1 MLGGEKLFKLRKF
14 LIPYMKET
22 VIGSGAKLVEAILE
36 LLLPI
41 FMGKIID
48 IGIINNDISYV
59 IKVVVFMF
67 IIISI
72 GLASASL
79 CQYYASYT
87 CQNVGNDI
95 RKSLLRKISLFSYSD
110 IDRFGNSTL
119 INRITNDVNQIVIA
133 VAMLI
138 RLVSRA
144 PFLCIGALVMSIYIN
159 PKMSLIFAILIP
171 IFILVITIIMKKT
184 VPLYKA
190 AQTEMDELAVV
201 VKENLSGVRAIRA
214 FSQHKNEKLR
224 MEKTTEDVSKAYI
237 RVTNLSALMNPLT
250 LFIMN
255 MGIIVLFH
263 FGAINVNFGGLTQG
277 DIVILINYITQ
288 VLLALIVVANLLV
301 VFTKASASSY
311 RINQIL
317 EYSPSIKDNL
327 KLDSIDLKELQKGEK
342 IIAFKNVFFKYNEEE
357 VLMHLSFSIQKG
369 QFFGIIGTTGSGKS
383 TLTNL
388 IPRFYDVTKGTVLLG
403 GKDVRKLSQSF
414 LQEQIGIVP
423 QKAILFKGTIADNI
437 KWGKE
442 DANKEEIIEALKAA
456 QAYEFVS
463 EMKNGIDSYIYE
475 GGKNFSGGQKQ
486 RLAIARALVKKP
498 SIIILDDSLSALDYE
513 TDKKLRKSLV
523 ENLKD
528 TTKIIISQRIS
539 SIISADKI
547 LVLEDGKCVG
557 IGKHDELLTECNTYR
572 EIYESQIK

>member
-1 MLGGEKLFKLRKF
+1 MFKLRRF
-14 LIPYMKET
+14 LRPYMKET
-22 VIGSGAKLVEAILE
+22 VIGSGAKLFEAILE

-48 IGIINNDISYV
+48 IGIMNNDISYV
-59 IKVVVFMF
+59 IKMVVCMF
-67 IIISI
+67 IIISV

-87 CQNVGNDI
+87 CQSVGNDI
-95 RKSLLRKISLFSYSD
+95 RKGLLRKISLFSYSD

-119 INRITNDVNQIVIA
+119 INRITNDVNQVVLA

-144 PFLCIGALVMSIYIN
+144 PFLCVGALIMSIYID

-171 IFILVITIIMKKT
+171 VFILVIAIIMKRT

-190 AQTEMDELAVV
+190 AQTKMDELGHVLR
-201 VKENLSGVRAIRA
+201 ENLSGVRVIRA
-214 FSQHKNEKLR
+214 FARHENEKLR
-224 MEKTTEDVSKAYI
+224 IEETTENVSKAYI

-250 LFIMN
+250 SFIMN
-255 MGIIVLFH
+255 MGIIALFH
-263 FGAINVNFGGLTQG
+263 FGAINVNIGTLTQG
-277 DIVILINYITQ
+277 DIVVLINYITQ

-301 VFTKASASSY
+301 TFTKASASAS
-311 RINQIL
+311 RINEIF
-317 EYSPSIKDNL
+317 EYSASIKDELNVDETNMKTL
-327 KLDSIDLKELQKGEK
+327 VKNKE
-342 IIAFKNVFFKYNEEE
+342 IITFENVSFKYNEEE
-357 VLMHLSFSIQKG
+357 ALSNLSFSIYNG
-369 QFFGIIGTTGSGKS
+369 EIFGIIGTTGSGKS
-383 TLTNL
+383 TVANL
-388 IPRFYDVTKGTVLLG
+388 IPRFYDATKGTVLLG

-414 LQEQIGIVP
+414 LHEQIGIVP
-423 QKAILFKGTIADNI
+423 QKSVLFTGTIADNI
-437 KWGKE
+437 RWGKE
-442 DANKEEIIEALKAA
+442 DATKDEIVEALKNA

-463 EMKNGIDSYIYE
+463 KMENGIDSHIYE

-486 RLAIARALVKKP
+486 RLTIARALVKKP
-498 SIIILDDSLSALDYE
+498 SVIILDDSLSALDYE
-513 TDKKLRKSLV
+513 TDKNLRKSLV

-547 LVLEDGKCVG
+547 LVLDDGRCVG
-557 IGKHDELLTECNTYR
+557 LGTHEELLDRCDTYR
-572 EIYESQIK
+572 EIYKSQVK

>member
-1 MLGGEKLFKLRKF
+1 MFKLRRF
-14 LIPYMKET
+14 LRPYMKET
-22 VIGSGAKLVEAILE
+22 VIGSGAKLFEAILE

-48 IGIINNDISYV
+48 IGIMNNDISYV
-59 IKVVVFMF
+59 IKMVVCMF
-67 IIISI
+67 IIISV

-87 CQNVGNDI
+87 CQSVGNDI

-119 INRITNDVNQIVIA
+119 INRITNDVNQVVLA

-144 PFLCIGALVMSIYIN
+144 PFLCVGALIMSIYID

-171 IFILVITIIMKKT
+171 IFILVIAIIMKRT

-190 AQTEMDELAVV
+190 AQTKMDELGHVLR
-201 VKENLSGVRAIRA
+201 ENLSGVRVIRA
-214 FSQHKNEKLR
+214 FARHENEKLR
-224 MEKTTEDVSKAYI
+224 IEETTENVSKAYI

-250 LFIMN
+250 SFIMN
-255 MGIIVLFH
+255 MGIIALFH
-263 FGAINVNFGGLTQG
+263 FGAINVNIGTLTQG
-277 DIVILINYITQ
+277 DIVVLINYITQ

-301 VFTKASASSY
+301 TFTKASASAS
-311 RINQIL
+311 RISEIL
-317 EYSPSIKDNL
+317 EYSASIKDELNVDETNMKTL
-327 KLDSIDLKELQKGEK
+327 VKNKE
-342 IIAFKNVFFKYNEEE
+342 IITFENVSFKYNEEE
-357 VLMHLSFSIQKG
+357 ALSNLSFSIYNG
-369 QFFGIIGTTGSGKS
+369 EVFGIIGTTGSGKS
-383 TLTNL
+383 TVANL
-388 IPRFYDVTKGTVLLG
+388 IPRFYDATKGAVLLG

-414 LQEQIGIVP
+414 LHEQIGIVP
-423 QKAILFKGTIADNI
+423 QKSVLFTGTIADNI

-442 DANKEEIIEALKAA
+442 DATRDEIVEALKNA

-463 EMKNGIDSYIYE
+463 KMEKGIDSHIYE

-486 RLAIARALVKKP
+486 RLTIARALVKKP
-498 SIIILDDSLSALDYE
+498 SVIILDDSLSALDYE

-547 LVLEDGKCVG
+547 LVLDDGRCVG
-557 IGKHDELLTECNTYR
+557 LGTHEELLDRCDTYR
-572 EIYESQIK
+572 EIYKSQVK

>member
-1 MLGGEKLFKLRKF
+1 MFKLRRF
-14 LIPYMKET
+14 LRPYMKET
-22 VIGSGAKLVEAILE
+22 VIGSGAKLFEAILE

-48 IGIINNDISYV
+48 IGIMNNDISYV
-59 IKVVVFMF
+59 IKMVVCMF
-67 IIISI
+67 IIISV

-87 CQNVGNDI
+87 CQSVGNDI
-95 RKSLLRKISLFSYSD
+95 RKGLLRKISLFSYSD

-119 INRITNDVNQIVIA
+119 INRITNDVNQVVLA

-144 PFLCIGALVMSIYIN
+144 PFLCVGALIMSIYID

-171 IFILVITIIMKKT
+171 VFILVIAIIMKRT

-190 AQTEMDELAVV
+190 AQTKMDELGHVLR
-201 VKENLSGVRAIRA
+201 ENLSGVRVIRA
-214 FSQHKNEKLR
+214 FARHENEKLR
-224 MEKTTEDVSKAYI
+224 IEETTENVSKAYI

-250 LFIMN
+250 SFIMN
-255 MGIIVLFH
+255 MGIIALFH
-263 FGAINVNFGGLTQG
+263 FGAINVNIGTLTQG
-277 DIVILINYITQ
+277 DIVVLINYITQ

-301 VFTKASASSY
+301 TFTKASASAS
-311 RINQIL
+311 RINEIF
-317 EYSPSIKDNL
+317 EYSASIKDELNVDETNMKTL
-327 KLDSIDLKELQKGEK
+327 VKNKE
-342 IIAFKNVFFKYNEEE
+342 IITFENVSFKYNEEE
-357 VLMHLSFSIQKG
+357 ALSNLSFSIYNG
-369 QFFGIIGTTGSGKS
+369 EVFGIIGTTGSGKS
-383 TLTNL
+383 TVANL
-388 IPRFYDVTKGTVLLG
+388 IPRFYDVTKGAVLLG

-414 LQEQIGIVP
+414 LHEQIGIVP
-423 QKAILFKGTIADNI
+423 QKSVLFTGTIADNI

-442 DANKEEIIEALKAA
+442 DATRDEIVEALKNA

-463 EMKNGIDSYIYE
+463 KMENGIDSHIYE

-486 RLAIARALVKKP
+486 RLTIARALVKKP
-498 SIIILDDSLSALDYE
+498 SVIILDDSLSALDYE
-513 TDKKLRKSLV
+513 TDKNLRKSLV

-547 LVLEDGKCVG
+547 LVLDDGRCVG
-557 IGKHDELLTECNTYR
+557 LGTHEELLDRCDTYR
-572 EIYESQIK
+572 EIYKSQVK

>member
-1 MLGGEKLFKLRKF
+1 MFKLRRF
-14 LIPYMKET
+14 LRPYMKET
-22 VIGSGAKLVEAILE
+22 VIGSGAKLFEAILE

-48 IGIINNDISYV
+48 IGIMNNDISYV
-59 IKVVVFMF
+59 IKMVVCMF
-67 IIISI
+67 IIISV

-87 CQNVGNDI
+87 CQSLGNDI
-95 RKSLLRKISLFSYSD
+95 RKGLLRKISLFSYSD

-119 INRITNDVNQIVIA
+119 INRITNDVNQVVLA

-144 PFLCIGALVMSIYIN
+144 PFLCVGALIMSIYID

-171 IFILVITIIMKKT
+171 VFILVIAIIMKRT

-190 AQTEMDELAVV
+190 AQTKMDELGHVIR
-201 VKENLSGVRAIRA
+201 ENLSGVRVIRA
-214 FSQHKNEKLR
+214 FARHENEKLR
-224 MEKTTEDVSKAYI
+224 IEETTENVSKAYI

-250 LFIMN
+250 SFIMN
-255 MGIIVLFH
+255 MGILALFH
-263 FGAINVNFGGLTQG
+263 FGAINVNIGTLTQG
-277 DIVILINYITQ
+277 DIVVLINYITQ

-301 VFTKASASSY
+301 TFTKASASAS
-311 RINQIL
+311 RINEIFK
-317 EYSPSIKDNL
+317 YSASIKDELNVDETNMKTL
-327 KLDSIDLKELQKGEK
+327 VKNKE
-342 IIAFKNVFFKYNEEE
+342 IITFENVSFKYNEEE
-357 VLMHLSFSIQKG
+357 ALSNLSFSIYNG
-369 QFFGIIGTTGSGKS
+369 EIFGIIGTTGSGKS
-383 TLTNL
+383 TVANL
-388 IPRFYDVTKGTVLLG
+388 IPRFYDVTKGAVLLG

-414 LQEQIGIVP
+414 LHEQIGIVP
-423 QKAILFKGTIADNI
+423 QKSVLFTGTIADNI

-442 DANKEEIIEALKAA
+442 DATRDEIVEALKNA

-463 EMKNGIDSYIYE
+463 KMENGIDSHIYE

-486 RLAIARALVKKP
+486 RLTIARALVKKP
-498 SIIILDDSLSALDYE
+498 SVIILDDSLSALDYE

-547 LVLEDGKCVG
+547 LVLDDGRCVG
-557 IGKHDELLTECNTYR
+557 LGTHEELLDRCDTYR
-572 EIYESQIK
+572 EIYKSQVK

>member
-1 MLGGEKLFKLRKF
+1 MFKLRRF
-14 LIPYMKET
+14 LRPYMKET
-22 VIGSGAKLVEAILE
+22 VIGSGAKLFEAILE

-48 IGIINNDISYV
+48 IGIMNNDISYV
-59 IKVVVFMF
+59 IKMVVCMF
-67 IIISI
+67 IIISV

-87 CQNVGNDI
+87 CQSVGNDI
-95 RKSLLRKISLFSYSD
+95 RKGLLRKISLFSYSD

-119 INRITNDVNQIVIA
+119 INRITNDVNQVVLA

-144 PFLCIGALVMSIYIN
+144 PFLCVGALIMSIYID

-171 IFILVITIIMKKT
+171 VFILVIAIIMKRT

-190 AQTEMDELAVV
+190 AQTKMDELGHVLR
-201 VKENLSGVRAIRA
+201 ENLSGVRVIRA
-214 FSQHKNEKLR
+214 FARHENEKLR
-224 MEKTTEDVSKAYI
+224 IEETTENVSKAYI

-250 LFIMN
+250 SFIMN
-255 MGIIVLFH
+255 MGIIALFH
-263 FGAINVNFGGLTQG
+263 FGAINVNIGTLTQG
-277 DIVILINYITQ
+277 DIVVLINYITQ

-301 VFTKASASSY
+301 TFTKASASAS
-311 RINQIL
+311 RINEIF
-317 EYSPSIKDNL
+317 EYSASIKDELNVDETNMKTL
-327 KLDSIDLKELQKGEK
+327 VKNKE
-342 IIAFKNVFFKYNEEE
+342 IITFENVSFKYNEEE
-357 VLMHLSFSIQKG
+357 ALSNLSFSIYNG
-369 QFFGIIGTTGSGKS
+369 EVFGIIGTTGSGKS
-383 TLTNL
+383 TVANL
-388 IPRFYDVTKGTVLLG
+388 IPRFYDATKGTVLLG

-414 LQEQIGIVP
+414 LHEQIGIVP
-423 QKAILFKGTIADNI
+423 QKSVLFTGTIADNI
-437 KWGKE
+437 RWGKE
-442 DANKEEIIEALKAA
+442 DATKDEIVEALKNA

-463 EMKNGIDSYIYE
+463 KMENGIDSHIYE

-486 RLAIARALVKKP
+486 RLTIARALVKKP
-498 SIIILDDSLSALDYE
+498 SVIILDDSLSALDYE
-513 TDKKLRKSLV
+513 TDKNLRKSLV

-547 LVLEDGKCVG
+547 LVLDDGRCVG
-557 IGKHDELLTECNTYR
+557 LGTHEELLDRCDTYR
-572 EIYESQIK
+572 EIYKSQVK

>member
-1 MLGGEKLFKLRKF
+1 MFKLRRF
-14 LIPYMKET
+14 LRPYMKET
-22 VIGSGAKLVEAILE
+22 VIGSGAKLFEAILE

-48 IGIINNDISYV
+48 IGIMNNDISYV
-59 IKVVVFMF
+59 IKMVVCMF
-67 IIISI
+67 IIISV

-87 CQNVGNDI
+87 CQSVGNDI
-95 RKSLLRKISLFSYSD
+95 RKGLLRKISLFSYSD

-119 INRITNDVNQIVIA
+119 INRITNDVNQVVLA

-144 PFLCIGALVMSIYIN
+144 PFLCVGALIMSIYID

-171 IFILVITIIMKKT
+171 VFILVIAIIMKRT

-190 AQTEMDELAVV
+190 AQTKMDELGHVLR
-201 VKENLSGVRAIRA
+201 ENLSGVRVIRA
-214 FSQHKNEKLR
+214 FARHENEKLR
-224 MEKTTEDVSKAYI
+224 IEETTENVSKAYI

-250 LFIMN
+250 SFIMN
-255 MGIIVLFH
+255 MGIIALFH
-263 FGAINVNFGGLTQG
+263 FGAINVNIGTLTQG
-277 DIVILINYITQ
+277 DIVVLINYITQ

-301 VFTKASASSY
+301 TFTKASASAS
-311 RINQIL
+311 RINEIF
-317 EYSPSIKDNL
+317 EYSASIKDELNVDETNMKTL
-327 KLDSIDLKELQKGEK
+327 VKNKE
-342 IIAFKNVFFKYNEEE
+342 IITFENVSFKYNEEE
-357 VLMHLSFSIQKG
+357 ALSNLSFSIYNG
-369 QFFGIIGTTGSGKS
+369 EIFGIIGTTGSGKS
-383 TLTNL
+383 TVANL
-388 IPRFYDVTKGTVLLG
+388 IPRFYDATKGTVLLG

-414 LQEQIGIVP
+414 LHEQIGIVP
-423 QKAILFKGTIADNI
+423 QKSVLFTGTIADNI
-437 KWGKE
+437 RWGKE
-442 DANKEEIIEALKAA
+442 DATKDEIVEALKNA

-463 EMKNGIDSYIYE
+463 KMENGIDSHIYE

-486 RLAIARALVKKP
+486 RLTIARALVKKP
-498 SIIILDDSLSALDYE
+498 SVIILYDSLSALDYE
-513 TDKKLRKSLV
+513 TDKNLRKSLV

-547 LVLEDGKCVG
+547 LVLDDGRCVG
-557 IGKHDELLTECNTYR
+557 LGTHEELLDRCDTYR
-572 EIYESQIK
+572 EIYKSQVK

>member
-1 MLGGEKLFKLRKF
+1 MFKLRRF
-14 LIPYMKET
+14 LRPYMKET
-22 VIGSGAKLVEAILE
+22 VIGSGAKLFEAILE

-48 IGIINNDISYV
+48 IGIMNNDISYV
-59 IKVVVFMF
+59 IKMVVCMF
-67 IIISI
+67 IIISV

-87 CQNVGNDI
+87 CQSVGNDI
-95 RKSLLRKISLFSYSD
+95 RKGLLRKISLFSYSD

-119 INRITNDVNQIVIA
+119 INRITNDVNQVVLA

-144 PFLCIGALVMSIYIN
+144 PFLCVGALIMSIYID

-171 IFILVITIIMKKT
+171 VFILVIAIIMKRT

-190 AQTEMDELAVV
+190 AQTKMDELGHVLR
-201 VKENLSGVRAIRA
+201 ENLSGVRVIRA
-214 FSQHKNEKLR
+214 FARHENEKLR
-224 MEKTTEDVSKAYI
+224 IEETTENVSKAYI

-250 LFIMN
+250 SFIMN
-255 MGIIVLFH
+255 MGIIALFH
-263 FGAINVNFGGLTQG
+263 FGAINVNIGTLTQG
-277 DIVILINYITQ
+277 DIVVLINYITQ

-301 VFTKASASSY
+301 TFTKASASAS
-311 RINQIL
+311 RISEIL
-317 EYSPSIKDNL
+317 EYSASIKDELNVDETNMKTL
-327 KLDSIDLKELQKGEK
+327 VKNKE
-342 IIAFKNVFFKYNEEE
+342 IITFENVSFKYNEEE
-357 VLMHLSFSIQKG
+357 ALSNLSFSIYNG
-369 QFFGIIGTTGSGKS
+369 EIFGIIGTTGSGKS
-383 TLTNL
+383 TVANL
-388 IPRFYDVTKGTVLLG
+388 IPRFYDVTKGAVLLG

-414 LQEQIGIVP
+414 LHEQIGIVP
-423 QKAILFKGTIADNI
+423 QKSVLFTGTIADNI
-437 KWGKE
+437 RWGKE
-442 DANKEEIIEALKAA
+442 DATKDEIVEALKNA

-463 EMKNGIDSYIYE
+463 KMENGIDSHIYE

-486 RLAIARALVKKP
+486 RLTIARALVKKP
-498 SIIILDDSLSALDYE
+498 SVIILDDSLSALDYE
-513 TDKKLRKSLV
+513 TDKNLRKSLV

-547 LVLEDGKCVG
+547 LVLDDGRCVG
-557 IGKHDELLTECNTYR
+557 LGTHEELLDRCDTYR
-572 EIYESQIK
+572 EIYKSQVK